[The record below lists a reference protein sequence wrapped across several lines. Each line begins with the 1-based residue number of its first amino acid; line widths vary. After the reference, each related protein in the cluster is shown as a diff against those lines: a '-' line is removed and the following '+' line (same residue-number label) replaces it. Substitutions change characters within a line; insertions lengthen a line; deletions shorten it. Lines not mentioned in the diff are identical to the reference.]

1 MMRLGFFMLFVFVLA
16 IGIWACTCQK
26 RDKFE
31 NLDSS
36 KFANLIHENRDVQL
50 LDVRTAAEYSQ
61 GHIEGSKNIDVYD
74 PDFASIVEKRLD
86 PNHPVAV
93 YCKSGRRSRNAA
105 DILVEKG
112 FKVYNL
118 DKGIKGWQEDGMPV
132 KE

>member
-1 MMRLGFFMLFVFVLA
+1 MMRLGLFILFVFVLA
-16 IGIWACTCQK
+16 IGLWACIGQK
-26 RDKFE
+26 SDKFE
-31 NLDSS
+31 NLNSS
-36 KFANLIHENRDVQL
+36 QFNNLIHEHRDIQIV
-50 LDVRTAAEYSQ
+50 DVRTAAEYSQ

-74 PDFASIVEKRLD
+74 PDFASIVVKRLD

-93 YCKSGRRSRNAA
+93 YCKSGRRSSNAA
-105 DILVEKG
+105 AILVEKG